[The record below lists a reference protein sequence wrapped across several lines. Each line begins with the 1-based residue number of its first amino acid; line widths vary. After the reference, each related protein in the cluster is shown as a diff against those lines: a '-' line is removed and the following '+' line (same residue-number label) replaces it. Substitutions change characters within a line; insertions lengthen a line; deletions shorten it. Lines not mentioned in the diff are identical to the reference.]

1 MKINEIAVLTES
13 QHVDEAPYGAL
24 KSMGNKIAAKF
35 GSQRAA
41 DAGAI
46 GKEANALKKQFVSF
60 AQNSNQGQ
68 PTKELLLQ
76 YLQAK
81 GFPIADTK
89 ELDAIARSAGK
100 LNPSLAQKLAKGWK
114 QFKKGMPKLPKG
126 AEPTKMQPNLKT
138 VDGGKDQQVAASMY
152 EAVPK
157 SQIVNDKTMDQIF
170 MYIVKAGYTQ
180 RADMGGASAFAPNAG
195 GSQTKPQGAMSQ
207 GKDGVWRF
215 N

>member
-46 GKEANALKKQFVSF
+46 GKEANALKKQFVAF

-68 PTKELLLQ
+68 PTKELLVQ

-114 QFKKGMPKLPKG
+114 NFKKGMPKMPKG
-126 AEPTKMQPNLKT
+126 VQPTKMQPNLT
-138 VDGGKDQQVAASMY
+138 AVDGGKDQVAASMY

-195 GSQTKPQGAMSQ
+195 GGQTKPQGAMSQ